1 MAYIILEST
10 SKQMQKEVAIT
21 SEHGFT
27 NQRTRVQ
34 RAAKIIRIL
43 QYTILEKRMREL
55 GLFRLMK
62 RQLRSNFKPAYSYLK
77 M

>member
-1 MAYIILEST
+1 MEYIFLEST
-10 SKQMQKEVAIT
+10 SKHMQNKAAIS

-43 QYTILEKRMREL
+43 EQITLKRRMREL
-55 GLFRLMK
+55 GLLRLSK
-62 RQLRSNFKPAYSYLK
+62 RWLRSNFKPAYSYLK